1 MPTFQNR
8 ENEKITL
15 PDGRT
20 IFLARSTAVVA
31 CVVCLVNDEPYVL
44 MVERGDTV
52 DNSGKWCMP
61 CGYLD
66 WDEDFSAAVTR
77 ELFEETGLCLD
88 DLEPS
93 KVIFMDFYNPY
104 HVDSSPKSH
113 RQNIS
118 HHFGVMFH
126 GPLPLITKSQGMQ
139 SGEIKS
145 VEWVNAEAISKTVD
159 EETYAF
165 NHNLKAKMFLNK
177 MQS

>member
-20 IFLARSTAVVA
+20 IFLARSAAVVA

-44 MVERGDTV
+44 MVERGETV

-93 KVIFMDFYNPY
+93 RIMYKSFDSPY

-118 HHFGVMFH
+118 HHFGVVLK
-126 GPLPLITKSQGMQ
+126 GPLPLIKTSQGMQ

-145 VEWVNAEAISKTVD
+145 VEWVHYKALSDIVD

-165 NHNLKAKMFLNK
+165 NHNMKAHMFLYQMN
-177 MQS
+177 S